1 MAEPSFGR
9 QADAIDAELR
19 RDRLMSGAI
28 PNLSTMPDLVPIALA
43 GRGKDEALTRARELV
58 TLVGVEVYRQ
68 RVSDL
73 AAAMGMN
80 AGSVSRTL
88 ARAIARQREE
98 KAFHQR
104 RLALED
110 HLAEVE
116 ASESPKK
123 MRW

>member
-1 MAEPSFGR
+1 MDGRHDLEPVNYGGPGTH
-9 QADAIDAELR
+9 L
-19 RDRLMSGAI
+19 
-28 PNLSTMPDLVPIALA
+28 PNLSTMTDLVPV
-43 GRGKDEALTRARELV
+43 LV

-88 ARAIARQREE
+88 ARAIARQWEE

-104 RLALED
+104 RLALEE

-116 ASESPKK
+116 ASGSPKK
-123 MRW
+123 VRW